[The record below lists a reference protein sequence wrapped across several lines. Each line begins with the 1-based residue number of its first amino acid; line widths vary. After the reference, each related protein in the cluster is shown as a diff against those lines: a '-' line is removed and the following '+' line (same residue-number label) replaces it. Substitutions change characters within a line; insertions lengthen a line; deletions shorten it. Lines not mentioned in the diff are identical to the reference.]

1 MKLLW
6 IAPAAAALNAAP
18 SYAQDPLAPL
28 QAAPQPQA
36 PPMQPTQAP
45 PIFQLPAPA
54 PVIIVPRD
62 WPGVFAAIRRGD
74 WPAARAGIATLPPG
88 TLTAVAKAELYT
100 ARNSPVVSLPEMQ
113 ALLAEAPDLPQAE
126 QIARMTVTRGAIT
139 PPLIVARRPV
149 IGLGA
154 APGRYRTKAVSG
166 EPLADSLR
174 KQLEPLVDAND
185 AVGAEYL
192 VYSQM
197 PMLSFEARAE
207 AWQRV
212 AWIYYVTGQD
222 AHARRVADAGR
233 LGATGE
239 WSAAAAWVSGLASWR
254 LNDCNAAAFSF
265 RHVIATTGQR
275 ELRSGAYYWAA
286 RAEQACRRP
295 QSVAPL
301 LRAAAQSQESFYGL
315 VARETLGTETRI
327 AKTTPVSTASVDSL
341 PNVRR
346 AAELANIGERPLA
359 EQLLRHQARVGSPA
373 HQPALVAVAARLD
386 LAGTQ
391 YWLATNGQRGARVD
405 TSDRYPMPNWVPV
418 RGWRVEPALAFA
430 HAIQESNFQSNAVSP
445 IGATGLLQVRPG
457 TASDM
462 ARAAGLP
469 YSPSSLFD
477 PRYNLE
483 FGQSF
488 IERLRSSSATGAQ
501 LPRVIAAYN
510 AGPVPVA
517 RWASIQDRGDPLLW
531 MESIPYWETRYY
543 VPAVMRNLWVYEG
556 LASRPQASLSAL
568 AQHRWPPFPTAR

>member
-1 MKLLW
+1 MKISW
-6 IAPAAAALNAAP
+6 IAAATIACAAP
-18 SYAQDPLAPL
+18 CFAQDPLAPL
-28 QAAPQPQA
+28 PIPPVQAQQA
-36 PPMQPTQAP
+36 PLIQQPVP
-45 PIFQLPAPA
+45 PP
-54 PVIIVPRD
+54 PVVVPVFVPRD
-62 WPGVFAAIRRGD
+62 WPGVFAAIRNRNWTG
-74 WPAARAGIATLPPG
+74 ARIAIDTLPRSA
-88 TLTAVAKAELYT
+88 LTAVAKAELFT
-100 ARNSPVVSLPEMQ
+100 ARGSPLVSLPELQ
-113 ALLAEAPDLPQAE
+113 ALIAEAPDLPQAE
-126 QIARMTVTRGAIT
+126 QLARMATTRGALA

-149 IGLGA
+149 ISLGA
-154 APGRYRTKAVSG
+154 APGRYRARPVTG

-174 KQLEPLVDAND
+174 KQLEPYVDAND
-185 AVGAEYL
+185 GPGAEYL
-192 VYSQM
+192 VMGQA
-197 PMLSFEARAE
+197 PMLSYEARAE

-212 AWIYYVTGQD
+212 AWIYYVTSQD

-233 LGATGE
+233 FGAAGE

-254 LNDCNAAAFSF
+254 LGDCNAAANAF
-265 RHVIATTGQR
+265 RYVSAVSAQR
-275 ELRSGAYYWAA
+275 ELRTGALYWGA
-286 RAEQACRRP
+286 RSEQACRRP
-295 QSVAPL
+295 HAVAPL
-301 LRAAAQSQESFYGL
+301 LRAAAQSAESFYGL
-315 VARETLGTETRI
+315 LARETLGADTRMPN
-327 AKTTPVSTASVDSL
+327 APPVSTAAVDAL

-346 AAELANIGERPLA
+346 AEDLVNIGERALA
-359 EQLLRHQARVGSPA
+359 EQKLRHQARIGAPIS
-373 HQPALVAVAARLD
+373 HHALVGVAKRLD

-391 YWLATNGQRGARVD
+391 YWLATNGQRGARVAAA
-405 TSDRYPMPNWVPV
+405 DRYPMPNWVPV

-469 YSPSSLFD
+469 YSDASLLD

-488 IERLRSSSATGAQ
+488 IERLRGSAATRAQ
-501 LPRVIAAYN
+501 LPKVIASYN

-531 MESIPYWETRYY
+531 IESIPYWETRYY

-556 LASRPQASLSAL
+556 LARKPAASLSAL